1 MPECLATPA
10 SRPTNAR
17 RPRPCINTSPA
28 LARQCVFRKSEIEMK
43 AFLNYDWLFFGGGFQ
58 YSLEYLIDKCIHLL
72 SKASKT
78 KETKILPTN
87 ITHKIE
93 QIKTQHNKHNQQVK
107 QNRTHNNKHKHNKKT
122 QTTNNT
128 HKNKDNK
135 HKHKQQ
141 KHNKSFVELRPALA

>member
-1 MPECLATPA
+1 
-10 SRPTNAR
+10 
-17 RPRPCINTSPA
+17 
-28 LARQCVFRKSEIEMK
+28 MK

-58 YSLEYLIDKCIHLL
+58 YSLEYLIDKCIHLQ

-78 KETKILPTN
+78 KETKILPTS

-93 QIKTQHNKHNQQVK
+93 QIKTQHNKHNQQPK

-128 HKNKDNK
+128 HTNTKTTNTNTNNKNTTN
-135 HKHKQQ
+135 
-141 KHNKSFVELRPALA
+141 NLLS